1 MARNVCCLQ
10 NLHSIGLLPDRRL
23 RLKVLLV
30 EDEPLILMDIEL
42 QLQGA
47 GHDVVSVYN
56 ADRAIEVLAAQRIDV
71 ILTDIDMP
79 GSMDGLVLA
88 AAVRKRWPP
97 VRIVVMSG
105 KKRPMRDELPQRA
118 RFIEKPVH
126 ARHLLDA
133 VGIW

>member
-1 MARNVCCLQ
+1 M
-10 NLHSIGLLPDRRL
+10 
-23 RLKVLLV
+23 KVLLV